1 MKRFR
6 FGTNTLCA
14 ILVKKSKHYMLQNNE
29 SVRKRLILIRVV
41 KTGESNS
48 YKILW
53 TREDHASRIV
63 SCNQVNYIC
72 HLKSNEH

>member
-1 MKRFR
+1 
-6 FGTNTLCA
+6 
-14 ILVKKSKHYMLQNNE
+14 MLQNNE
-29 SVRKRLILIRVV
+29 SVRKRLILIRGV

-63 SCNQVNYIC
+63 S
-72 HLKSNEH
+72 SN